1 MLFLEGKVKVLTT
14 VLFIYLCET
23 VYSFIA
29 HCCCLTLQVT
39 APHSFFLTAPIPS
52 GMREQIE
59 RKKKKQKLVG

>member
-14 VLFIYLCET
+14 LLFIYLCET

-39 APHSFFLTAPIPS
+39 APHSFFSHCPYSQWDEGAN
-52 GMREQIE
+52 
-59 RKKKKQKLVG
+59 